1 MTIDDQPP
9 GVLLQPRGRLATARR
24 HYERSVRR
32 GISLAEYAGSLKAHL
47 ETLAELYPDGDAR
60 LWGATPT
67 ESTGN
72 EKFQALRDRRVGDT
86 VLFYADKAFYASA
99 SIAHLF
105 RDPAAARAIWG
116 AELSEGREVTWEHM
130 MALADV
136 QPLDPPVPAEELGVP
151 VPLRGMRLAE
161 SSQAATIHALLDG
174 RTHSAKPSSTWLKQE
189 SLTRRE
195 FVTQLTTLGASRW
208 SDALTVL
215 WMIGKRA
222 DCGLRRAIWP
232 EFRDALGPL
241 LVKVGSSEPP
251 EQPVLSLR
259 STTFWEVDGF
269 DPQRNAFGEDAAAGF
284 TVAANKLLN
293 STNAQGEVIAVTMR
307 QLPDETDR
315 VELLETVGLAG
326 FASAS
331 GQPVERVEGRGL
343 RMRRD
348 AELAKRVKSVH
359 EDTCQVCDV
368 QLETRD
374 GFRSEAAHIRG
385 LGAPHDGPDEI
396 ENLLCL
402 CPNHHAQF
410 DGFAIYVD
418 EEWNVRRTRNRELI
432 APLRREAGHT
442 IDDVHVAYHRALCGR
457 EI

>member
-1 MTIDDQPP
+1 MTTDEQLP
-9 GVLLQPRGRLATARR
+9 GVLLQPRGRLATARE

-32 GISLAEYAGSLKAHL
+32 GISLIEYAGPLKTQL
-47 ETLAELYPDGDAR
+47 ETLARLYPDGVAR

-67 ESTGN
+67 KSTSN
-72 EKFQALRDRRVGDT
+72 EKFQALRDRRIGDT

-105 RDPAAARAIWG
+105 RDHAAARAIWG

-130 MALADV
+130 MALTDL
-136 QPLDPPVPAEELGVP
+136 QPLDPPVPAEELGVAI
-151 VPLRGMRLAE
+151 PLRGMRLAE
-161 SSQAATIHALLDG
+161 SDQAATIHALLNG
-174 RTHSAKPSSTWLKQE
+174 RIHRAKRSPEWPKQD
-189 SLTRRE
+189 SLTRQE
-195 FVTQLTTLGASRW
+195 FITQLTTLGTSRW
-208 SDALTVL
+208 PAAVTVL

-222 DCGLRRAIWP
+222 DCGLRTAIWP
-232 EFRDALGPL
+232 EFRDVLGPL
-241 LVKVGSSEPP
+241 LVKVGSPEPP

-259 STTFWEVDGF
+259 STSFWEIDGF
-269 DPQRNAFGEDAAAGF
+269 DQQRNEFGEDAAAGF
-284 TVAANKLLN
+284 TVAANKLLR
-293 STNAQGEVIAVTMR
+293 STKAQGEVIAVVMR
-307 QLPDETDR
+307 QLPEETDK
-315 VELLETVGLAG
+315 VELLEAVGLAG

-359 EDTCQVCDV
+359 EDTCQVCEV

-410 DGFAIYVD
+410 DGFAIYID
-418 EEWNVRRTRNRELI
+418 TEWNVRRTRNGDLI